1 MPIGHPLYGGLKA
14 SRPTFSERRINMTN
28 AEKYYH
34 SLLTFGMMPGLDRIK
49 ILLERLGN
57 PEKSLR
63 CIHVA
68 GTNGK
73 GTVCSFLASVLKEAG
88 YKTGL
93 YTSPYIVDFRERIRV
108 DGEMI
113 SETDLEKVTDTVR
126 IEIEKLRSE
135 DIIITEFEAVTAAAF
150 LYYKNIGC
158 DFVILETGLGGRF
171 DATNVI
177 ERPLASVIV
186 SISLDH
192 VNILGNSIS
201 EIAYEKCGIIKN
213 GCPVVTNSAQHP
225 DAMKMIKEQSE
236 MRNSLLSVADVSSIR
251 VLDESIRG
259 SDIFY
264 CGRSVFVPFPGKHQ
278 TENCITA
285 LTVIDLLKKQGISV
299 SENAVRDGI
308 AKTRNPARCEIVS
321 EMPLVILDGCH
332 NEDSAKALCFV
343 IEKHLKGRKITA
355 LMGMMADKDVDKV
368 LNLLVHRFEKVYT
381 ATPSNPRA
389 IEAGILAEKIK
400 SLGTNAQSLENF
412 ENIYMKIFESLK
424 EDDVLVVCG
433 SLYLC
438 SDVYNCFIK
447 EHY

>member
-1 MPIGHPLYGGLKA
+1 MSVRLILPLKGD
-14 SRPTFSERRINMTN
+14 IMTN
-28 AEKYYH
+28 AENYYH
-34 SLLTFGMMPGLDRIK
+34 SLLTFGIMPGLDRIK

-113 SETDLEKVTDTVR
+113 SENELEKVTDTVR
-126 IEIEKLRSE
+126 TEIEKLRSE
-135 DIIITEFEAVTAAAF
+135 DVIITEFEAVTAAAF
-150 LYYKNIGC
+150 LYYKNTGC
-158 DFVILETGLGGRF
+158 DFVVLETGLGGRF

-192 VNILGNSIS
+192 VNILGNTIS

-213 GCPVVTNSAQHP
+213 GCPVVTNSAQLS
-225 DAMKMIKEQSE
+225 DALKMIKEQSE
-236 MRNSLLSVADVSSIR
+236 MRNSEVYVADVSAIR
-251 VLDESIRG
+251 VLDESIKG

-264 CGRSVFVPFPGKHQ
+264 GGRSVFVPFPGKHQ
-278 TENCITA
+278 TENCINA
-285 LTVIDLLKKQGISV
+285 LTVIDLLKEQGIAI
-299 SENAVRDGI
+299 SEKAIREGI
-308 AKTRNPARCEIVS
+308 AKTRNPARCEVVS
-321 EMPLVILDGCH
+321 EKPLIILDGCH
-332 NEDSAKALCFV
+332 NEDSAKALCSV
-343 IEKHLKGRKITA
+343 MKKQLKGKKITA
-355 LMGMMADKDVDKV
+355 LMGMMADKDIDKV
-368 LNLLVHRFEKVYT
+368 LYLMLPYFEKVYT
-381 ATPSNPRA
+381 VTPSNPRA
-389 IEAGILAEKIK
+389 LDSRELSEKIK
-400 SLGTNAQSLENF
+400 RLGTSAESF
-412 ENIYMKIFESLK
+412 DNIRTATEYALRNLSQ
-424 EDDVLVVCG
+424 DDVLIVCG

-438 SDVYNCFIK
+438 SDVYNIIK
-447 EHY
+447 SGS

>member
-1 MPIGHPLYGGLKA
+1 
-14 SRPTFSERRINMTN
+14 MTS

-34 SLLTFGMMPGLDRIK
+34 SLLTFGIMPGLDRIK

-73 GTVCSFLASVLKEAG
+73 GTVCSFIASVLKQAG

-93 YTSPYIVDFRERIRV
+93 YTSPYIVDFRERIRI

-113 SETDLEKVTDTVR
+113 SETDLEEVTDIVR
-126 IEIEKLRSE
+126 NQIEKLRNE
-135 DIIITEFEAVTAAAF
+135 DITITEFEAVTAAAF
-150 LYYKNIGC
+150 LYYKNQGC
-158 DFVILETGLGGRF
+158 DFVVIETGLGGRF

-177 ERPLASVIV
+177 ERPLASVIT

-192 VNILGNSIS
+192 VNILGNTIS

-213 GCPVVTNSAQHP
+213 ECPVVTNSAQP
-225 DAMKMIKEQSE
+225 SDALKMIKEQSE
-236 MRNSLLSVADVSSIR
+236 MRNSSLSVADINGIR

-264 CGRSVFVPFPGKHQ
+264 GGRSVFVPFPGKHQ

-285 LTVIDLLKKQGISV
+285 LTVIDLMKEQGIAI
-299 SENAVRDGI
+299 SEKAVREGI
-308 AKTRNPARCEIVS
+308 ARTRNPARCEVVS
-321 EMPLVILDGCH
+321 EKPLIILDGCH
-332 NEDSAKALCFV
+332 NEDSAKALCA
-343 IEKHLKGRKITA
+343 IMEKHLKSKKISA
-355 LMGMMADKDVDKV
+355 LMGMMADKDIDKV
-368 LNLLVHRFEKVYT
+368 LTLMLPYFEKVYT
-381 ATPSNPRA
+381 VTPSNPRA
-389 IEAGILAEKIK
+389 IDSDELCEKIK
-400 SLGTNAQSLENF
+400 RFGTSAESFKDIGTATQSAIK
-412 ENIYMKIFESLK
+412 NITS
-424 EDDVLVVCG
+424 DDVLIICG

-438 SDVYNCFIK
+438 SDVYNIIK
-447 EHY
+447 STS

>member
-1 MPIGHPLYGGLKA
+1 
-14 SRPTFSERRINMTN
+14 MTS

-34 SLLTFGMMPGLDRIK
+34 SLLTFGIMPGLDRIK

-73 GTVCSFLASVLKEAG
+73 GTVCSFLASVLKTAG

-113 SETDLEKVTDTVR
+113 SESDLDNITETVKT
-126 IEIEKLRSE
+126 EIEKLKAE
-135 DIIITEFEAVTAAAF
+135 DVIITEFEAVTAAAF
-150 LYYKNIGC
+150 LYYKTVGC
-158 DFVILETGLGGRF
+158 DFVVLETGLGGRF

-192 VNILGNSIS
+192 VNILGNTIS

-213 GCPVVTNSAQHP
+213 SCPVVTNSAQTA
-225 DAMKMIKEQSE
+225 DALKMIKEQSE
-236 MRNSLLSVADVSSIR
+236 SRQSILSIADVSAIK
-251 VLDESIRG
+251 VLESSVKG

-264 CGRSVFVPFPGKHQ
+264 SGRSVFVPFPGMHQ
-278 TENCITA
+278 AENCVTA
-285 LTVIDLLKKQGISV
+285 LTVVDLLKQQGIAI
-299 SENAVRDGI
+299 SERAVREGI
-308 AKTRNPARCEIVS
+308 ANTRNPARCEIVS
-321 EMPLVILDGCH
+321 EKPLIILDGCH
-332 NEDSAKALCFV
+332 NEDSAKALCAV
-343 IEKHLKGRKITA
+343 MKNHIKGKKISA

-368 LNLLVHRFEKVYT
+368 LELMLPYFKKVYT
-381 ATPSNPRA
+381 VTPSNPRA
-389 IEAGILAEKIK
+389 MDGSELAKKIK
-400 SLGTNAQSLENF
+400 RLGTDA
-412 ENIYMKIFESLK
+412 ESLNNVESAVEHVLK
-424 EDDVLVVCG
+424 YIDEDDVLVVCG

-438 SDVYNCFIK
+438 SDVYNIIK
-447 EHY
+447 SSC

>member
-1 MPIGHPLYGGLKA
+1 
-14 SRPTFSERRINMTN
+14 MTN

-34 SLLTFGMMPGLDRIK
+34 SLLTFGIMPGLDRIK

-93 YTSPYIVDFRERIRV
+93 YTSPYIVDFRERIRI

-113 SETDLEKVTDTVR
+113 SEKDLEEVTETVKA
-126 IEIEKLRSE
+126 EIEKLRSE

-150 LYYKNIGC
+150 LYYKNQGC
-158 DFVILETGLGGRF
+158 DFVVLETGLGGRF

-177 ERPLASVIV
+177 ESPLASVIV

-192 VNILGNSIS
+192 VNILGNTIS
-201 EIAYEKCGIIKN
+201 DIAYEKCGIIKN
-213 GCPVVTNSAQHP
+213 GCSVVTNSAQHH
-225 DAMKMIKEQSE
+225 DALKMIKEQSE
-236 MRNSLLSVADVSSIR
+236 MRSSRLHVAEVSAIR
-251 VLDESIRG
+251 VLEETIKG

-278 TENCITA
+278 RENCITA
-285 LTVIDLLKKQGISV
+285 LTVIDLLKEQGIAI
-299 SENAVRDGI
+299 SEKAVREGI
-308 AKTRNPARCEIVS
+308 AKTRNPARCEVVS
-321 EMPLVILDGCH
+321 ENPLVILDGCH
-332 NEDSAKALCFV
+332 NEDSAKALCSV
-343 IEKHLKGRKITA
+343 MEKHLKGKKITA
-355 LMGMMADKDVDKV
+355 LMGMMADKDIDKV
-368 LNLLVHRFEKVYT
+368 LSMMMPYFEKVYT
-381 ATPSNPRA
+381 VTPSNPRA
-389 IEAGILAEKIK
+389 IDSEELCEKIK
-400 SLGTNAQSLENF
+400 KLGTDAESITLDK
-412 ENIYMKIFESLK
+412 NIINKIIESIE
-424 EDDVLVVCG
+424 EDGVLIVCG

-438 SDVYNCFIK
+438 SDVYNLIV
-447 EHY
+447 HN